1 MDLEVDHYSTE
12 ELIELL
18 GLEVVT
24 KDSIKEAV
32 KQKSEKYPS
41 KKSVAFFK
49 EIEER
54 LLEET
59 KEDDVGKTIQVDVK
73 RGTINPDLKTTIT
86 RLINIDSSYRDVV
99 SLTNTTDQFTFELT
113 EPLLNVISVSL
124 YSVEIPQS
132 WYTFTLLK
140 GTIGFIVCVI
150 KDDAVKYPVVIDEGN
165 YTTVSLFTEVQNK
178 INNHPDLKNILSVT
192 PTYNANTGK
201 LTLTFTPLDQ
211 DIYNVQLLWLD
222 ATGTIPSM
230 LNNRYNGNLGWLL
243 GYRIPIVT
251 CLRILQDDQSYKF
264 VAEAASLVDAS
275 GTKYIIL
282 SLEDYKTNR
291 LNRSIVAVNNTPKTP
306 IALPTY
312 FSEDIPQYRT
322 SPTGIHVLP
331 SNPRNLTSKQLY
343 TINSISDQ
351 ILPQNRIIGHESSN
365 AFAKIA
371 VKRTDWAKT
380 GAGGITET
388 VDGVPGKLFVEN
400 GGPLSLQMRE
410 YFGPV
415 DLVNLYVSLYD
426 DKGNLLGLNGME
438 WSCSLTV
445 KCIYQY

>member
-24 KDSIKEAV
+24 KDSIKEATR
-32 KQKSEKYPS
+32 QKSKEYPS

-49 EIEER
+49 EIETR

-59 KEDDVGKTIQVDVK
+59 SEEEVGKTIEVEVK

-86 RLINIDSSYRDVV
+86 RLINVDSSYRDVI
-99 SLTNTTDQFTFELT
+99 SLTNTSDNFTFELT

-132 WYTFTLLK
+132 WYTFTLEK
-140 GTIGFIVCVI
+140 GTRAFIVCI
-150 KDDAVKYPVVIDEGN
+150 ITDDATKYAVKIDEGN
-165 YTTVSLFTEVQNK
+165 YTTVSLYTEVVNK
-178 INNHPDLKNILSVT
+178 INNHPTLQNIVSVVGT
-192 PTYNANTGK
+192 LNQNTGK
-201 LTLTFTPLDQ
+201 LTLTFTPKI
-211 DIYNVQLLWLD
+211 DIFNVQLLWMD
-222 ATGTIPSM
+222 GAGTEPTM
-230 LNNRYNGNLGWLL
+230 VNNRYNGNLGWIL
-243 GYRIPIVT
+243 GYRLPIVT
-251 CLRILQDDQSYKF
+251 CIRDKSGTFI
-264 VAEAASLVDAS
+264 AEAPSLIDAS
-275 GTKYIIL
+275 GTKYITL

-291 LNRSIVAVNNTPKTP
+291 LNRSIVSVNNTPKTP
-306 IALPTY
+306 IALPSY
-312 FSEDIPQYRT
+312 FSEDIPQYRI
-322 SPTGIHVLP
+322 SPTNIHVLP

-343 TINSISDQ
+343 TINAISDQ
-351 ILPQNRIIGHESSN
+351 ILPQNRIIGNESSN

-380 GAGGITET
+380 TNGSTELI
-388 VDGVPGKLFVEN
+388 DGVPGKLFVEN

-415 DLVNLYVSLYD
+415 DLAQLSVALYD
-426 DKGNLLGLNGME
+426 DKGNVLGLNGMD
-438 WSCSLTV
+438 WSFSLTV

>member
-24 KDSIKEAV
+24 KDSIKAATE
-32 KQKSEKYPS
+32 QKSTEYPS

-49 EIEER
+49 EIEKR

-59 KEDDVGKTIQVDVK
+59 TEDDVGKTIQVDVK

-86 RLINIDSSYRDVV
+86 RLINIDSSYRDVDN
-99 SLTNTTDQFTFELT
+99 LTNTTDQFIFELS
-113 EPLLNVISVSL
+113 EPLLNVISISL

-140 GTIGFIVCVI
+140 GTIGFIVCVV

-165 YTTVSLFTEVQNK
+165 YTTVSLYTEVQNK
-178 INNHPDLKNILSVT
+178 INNHPDLQTMLSVT

-211 DIYNVQLLWLD
+211 DIFNVQLLWLD

-230 LNNRYNGNLGWLL
+230 LNNRNNGNLGWLL

-251 CLRILQDDQSYKF
+251 CQRILQDDETYTF
-264 VAEAASLVDAS
+264 VATATSLVDAS

-343 TINSISDQ
+343 TINAISDQ

-400 GGPLSLQMRE
+400 GGPLALQMRE

-415 DLVNLYVSLYD
+415 DLVNLSVALYD

-438 WSCSLTV
+438 WSFSLIV